1 MATFPQS
8 GICKWDTNGDLICKE
23 QFANMAKLGEKCND
37 ATCEDGICFRQKDT
51 DENSYCKYVL
61 SKGKYGCHKEDDTV
75 CSQGLTCVRNKCV
88 FGKDDEDG
96 QKKETKDDTKDS
108 KKPDDTKKDNQ
119 WDLDKISKIVLITVG
134 SIVGVLLIVLM
145 IVLLVR
151 STQRPSTSY

>member
-37 ATCEDGICFRQKDT
+37 ATCEDGICFRDKDT

-61 SKGKYGCHKEDDTV
+61 SKGKYGCDKEDDTV
-75 CSQGLTCVRNKCV
+75 CSKGLTCVRNKCV
-88 FGKDDEDG
+88 FGKDDEDDN
-96 QKKETKDDTKDS
+96 KAEKKDDT
-108 KKPDDTKKDNQ
+108 TKNNDNQ
-119 WDLDKISKIVLITVG
+119 WDLDKISKIVMIIVG
-134 SIVGVLLIVLM
+134 SIVGVLLIVLI